1 MSQDPA
7 QALAA
12 VVPPE
17 LRDLLRGRQLVLAR
31 PVGGPHAGR
40 HTGVRAGLGDQF
52 RGHRPYS
59 PGDDPR
65 RIDWRAVA
73 RRDRLVLRQTDA
85 EDALSLVL
93 LVDAGGG
100 MSYGIGSSNK
110 LRHASA
116 LAGALAHLALRQ
128 GDSLGFGLGRAGE
141 LELAQLRPRAGASR
155 LAALA
160 HALTREPAGICP
172 WPDLVAAIAPSLPRR
187 SLVLLL
193 SDLLDPDP
201 NKPDAD
207 ELLLRNLAALRSRG
221 HDVVLVQVLH
231 RDELEFPWTERG
243 MLRFEDPRG
252 AREPLEGHAPGLRA
266 DYLERLHA
274 HLAGLDR
281 GCADAGLHLHRS
293 VSDEPLTGAL
303 LALLARL
310 AGHPEPAPLT
320 LEARR

>member
-1 MSQDPA
+1 
-7 QALAA
+7 
-12 VVPPE
+12 
-17 LRDLLRGRQLVLAR
+17 
-31 PVGGPHAGR
+31 
-40 HTGVRAGLGDQF
+40 
-52 RGHRPYS
+52 
-59 PGDDPR
+59 
-65 RIDWRAVA
+65 
-73 RRDRLVLRQTDA
+73 
-85 EDALSLVL
+85 
-93 LVDAGGG
+93 
-100 MSYGIGSSNK
+100 
-110 LRHASA
+110 
-116 LAGALAHLALRQ
+116 
-128 GDSLGFGLGRAGE
+128 
-141 LELAQLRPRAGASR
+141 
-155 LAALA
+155 
-160 HALTREPAGICP
+160 
-172 WPDLVAAIAPSLPRR
+172 
-187 SLVLLL
+187 VLLL

>member
-17 LRDLLRGRQLVLAR
+17 LRDLLRGRQLALAR
-31 PVGGPHAGR
+31 PVGGPNAGR
-40 HTGVRAGLGDQF
+40 HASARAGLGDQF

-73 RRDRLVLRQTDA
+73 RRDRPVLRQTDA

-93 LVDAGGG
+93 LVDASGG
-100 MSYGIGSSNK
+100 MAYGTGPHNK
-110 LRHASA
+110 QRHAAA

-128 GDSLGFGLGRAGE
+128 GDRVGFALGRDGA
-141 LELAQLRPRAGASR
+141 LELAQLRPRAGSPR

-160 HALTREPAGICP
+160 HALTRAPAGRCP
-172 WPDLVAAIAPSLPRR
+172 WPDLLAAVAPALPRR

-193 SDLLDPDP
+193 SDLLDPAP
-201 NKPDAD
+201 GRPDGDA
-207 ELLLRNLAALRSRG
+207 ELLRDLAAVRSRG

-231 RDELEFPWTERG
+231 RDELELPFTDRG

-252 AREPLEGHAPGLRA
+252 AREPVEGHAASLRA
-266 DYLERLHA
+266 AYLERLRV
-274 HLAGLDR
+274 HLEGLER
-281 GCADAGLHLHRS
+281 GCAEAGLHLHRT
-293 VSDEPLTGAL
+293 VTDAPLTGAL
-303 LALLARL
+303 LGLLARL
-310 AGHPEPAPLT
+310 AGRPEPA
-320 LEARR
+320 EARG

>member
-52 RGHRPYS
+52 RGHVPYS

-100 MSYGIGSSNK
+100 MSYGTGSSNK
-110 LRHASA
+110 LRHAAA

-128 GDSLGFGLGRAGE
+128 GDNLGFALGRDGE
-141 LELAQLRPRAGASR
+141 LELAQARPRSGASR

-160 HALTREPAGICP
+160 DALGREPAGVCP
-172 WPDLVAAIAPSLPRR
+172 LPDLVAAIAPGLPRR
-187 SLVLLL
+187 SLVLLF
-193 SDLLDPDP
+193 SDFLDPDP
-201 NKPDAD
+201 SAAD
-207 ELLLRNLAALRSRG
+207 SDERLHRGLAALHGRG

-231 RDELEFPWTERG
+231 RDELELPWTERG

-252 AREPLEGHAPGLRA
+252 AREALEGHAPALRA
-266 DYLERLHA
+266 AYLERLHA
-274 HLAGLDR
+274 HLAMLER
-281 GCADAGLHLHRS
+281 GCAEAGLHLHRS
-293 VSDEPLTGAL
+293 VTDAPLTSAL

-310 AGHPEPAPLT
+310 AGHPEPASEP
-320 LEARR
+320 RR